1 MWCAV
6 TDQLSSKEQ
15 EETERRATAFP
26 IVQDKKS
33 ALLLNGLLGAAIKAW
48 AAASTSPSTQ
58 TALGREDYGYVP
70 LCPELSTCCGKSAGK
85 KKKTTTTKACWNSY
99 FCLSAQAAMFIWC
112 KRVSLALE
120 VRCFSPALTF
130 MHVWT
135 QCQLQSITCHSYIK
149 LLILSELVVFSV
161 GLNSPALN
169 FSYIS
174 QECFEHQAG
183 SHPLCR
189 TVHRWFSYVCLCFAV
204 TFPAFERSVH
214 FFPSCVRA

>member
-1 MWCAV
+1 MSWALYV
-6 TDQLSSKEQ
+6 LWQ
-15 EETERRATAFP
+15 EC
-26 IVQDKKS
+26 
-33 ALLLNGLLGAAIKAW
+33 
-48 AAASTSPSTQ
+48 
-58 TALGREDYGYVP
+58 RE
-70 LCPELSTCCGKSAGK
+70 K
-85 KKKTTTTKACWNSY
+85 KKKKTTTKACWNSY

-120 VRCFSPALTF
+120 VCCFSPALTF

-161 GLNSPALN
+161 GLNSPAPN

-183 SHPLCR
+183 SHPLCS

-214 FFPSCVRA
+214 FFPSCVRE